1 LIRSLFPLRK
11 PHCTA
16 IYKAR
21 LASGLKQSAIAR
33 IEGAKVIPRIDTI
46 QLLAKTLG
54 LKLDIVVDEVA
65 SALAMV

>member
-1 LIRSLFPLRK
+1 MCDR
-11 PHCTA
+11 
-16 IYKAR
+16 AR
-21 LASGLKQSAIAR
+21 LASGLKQLAIAR